1 MMIADWAD
9 VFFQSNPFTYRSS
22 EWSLST
28 NHHLA
33 FFQEPYPNKV
43 ISRCPF
49 NSGWIM
55 SCYGGEQLLNIGA
68 NPVICSG
75 IVMGTRDAVLSFSSL
90 VIAHLDPKVRGYTNG
105 KCASL
110 GMDQGITN
118 WLVYSGLLDRYTT
131 VRIVPQGQGP
141 VNTIGAFYPGQRARL
156 KLSLMKDWKILRVAG
171 GDGLKEIVNWNGDL
185 SPCVHQADR
194 FLGSELQE
202 YEELRVAS
210 AMRTSHQ

>member
-1 MMIADWAD
+1 
-9 VFFQSNPFTYRSS
+9 
-22 EWSLST
+22 
-28 NHHLA
+28 
-33 FFQEPYPNKV
+33 
-43 ISRCPF
+43 
-49 NSGWIM
+49 
-55 SCYGGEQLLNIGA
+55 
-68 NPVICSG
+68 
-75 IVMGTRDAVLSFSSL
+75 
-90 VIAHLDPKVRGYTNG
+90 
-105 KCASL
+105 
-110 GMDQGITN
+110 MDQGITN

-202 YEELRVAS
+202 YEELRAGS
-210 AMRTSHQ
+210 AMQTSRQ